1 MCGSVTVRR
10 KNQKNVW
17 WNDVVIAA
25 VERKEAAW
33 QEVLGDRNNR
43 CMEVH
48 KKEKRK
54 VKRCIYK
61 GKKEVNEQFGSD
73 ESGCRWE

>member
-1 MCGSVTVRR
+1 MEESR
-10 KNQKNVW
+10 KEIALTIWTWK

-33 QEVLGDRNNR
+33 QEVLGDRDNR